1 MTNVQVLL
9 TNGILRM
16 GELADQ
22 PQEAFT
28 AQYVGP
34 VCCCGSAMLTAT
46 IQGKEGAWRVHQ
58 IASDDSR
65 TRSPSDEE
73 LRSGGGPHS

>member
-1 MTNVQVLL
+1 MLVAFSHIFGSCISDPLVHHGRHFGRTLHAMTNVQVLL

-34 VCCCGSAMLTAT
+34 VCCCGSAMLTA
-46 IQGKEGAWRVHQ
+46 I
-58 IASDDSR
+58 I
-65 TRSPSDEE
+65 
-73 LRSGGGPHS
+73 